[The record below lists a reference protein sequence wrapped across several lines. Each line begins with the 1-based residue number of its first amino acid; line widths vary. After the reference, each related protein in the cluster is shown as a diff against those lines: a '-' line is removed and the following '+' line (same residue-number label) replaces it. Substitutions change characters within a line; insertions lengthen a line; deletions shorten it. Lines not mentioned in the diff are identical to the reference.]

1 MKKTKY
7 ETPLSEEMW
16 MLLDSMLLIE
26 TSTGS
31 TEDYSEADWS
41 DLVS

>member
-7 ETPLSEEMW
+7 ETPQSEELW
-16 MLLDSMLLIE
+16 MQLDCMLMQA
-26 TSTGS
+26 STGS